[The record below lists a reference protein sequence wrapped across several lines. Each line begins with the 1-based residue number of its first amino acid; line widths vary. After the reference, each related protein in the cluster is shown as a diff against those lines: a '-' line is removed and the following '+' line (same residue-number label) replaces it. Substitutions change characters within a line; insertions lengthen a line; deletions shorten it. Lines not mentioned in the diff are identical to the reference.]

1 MRIKNNL
8 SKLIEESPYKREYVR
23 KYVNVSRNTLTNWC
37 TGKTYPSV
45 PQLLKLSKLLNVKI
59 EEIYSLEEE

>member
-45 PQLLKLSKLLNVKI
+45 PQLLKLAKLLNVKV